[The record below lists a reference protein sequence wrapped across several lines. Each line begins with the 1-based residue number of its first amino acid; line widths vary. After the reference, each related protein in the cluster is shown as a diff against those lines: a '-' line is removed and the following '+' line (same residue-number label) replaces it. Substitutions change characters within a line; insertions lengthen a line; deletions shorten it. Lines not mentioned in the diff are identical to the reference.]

1 MMTVVKR
8 NKRAK
13 PDPELLKLADSLL
26 ANYKKPE
33 DLIGE
38 NGLLKQ
44 LTKMLVERALEVE
57 MTDHLGHDKS
67 GAVSNDSANTRNG
80 HSGKTLKGDFG
91 ALPIDIPRDRQGT
104 FEPQIIAKHQTRWSG
119 FDEKIISL
127 YARGLSVREIQG
139 HLEEMYGAEVSPAL
153 ISSVTDAVSDDVKA
167 WQARPLDALY
177 PILYLDCIHV
187 KVRDAGAVRNKAVFL
202 AIGVNMDGH
211 KEVLGLWIAQTEGAK
226 FWLQVIT
233 ELKNRG
239 VQDIFIACVDGLK
252 GFPDAI
258 EAVYPK
264 AAVQLCIVH
273 MVRNSLHF
281 VPWKVQKEV
290 AADLRAI
297 YTAATADEASLMLTQ
312 FETKWDPQYPPIG
325 QSWRRNW
332 ERIIPFFDYPA
343 EIRKV
348 IYTTNAIES
357 INMSL
362 RKVIKTR
369 SSFPTDEAVSKLFY
383 LALNNISKKWTMPI
397 RDWKGA
403 LNRFTIQFDDRMTQ
417 N

>member
-1 MMTVVKR
+1 MTEPKR
-8 NKRAK
+8 NKRVK
-13 PDPELLKLADSLL
+13 PDPELLKLADALL
-26 ANYKKPE
+26 ANYQKPE

-44 LTKMLVERALEVE
+44 LTKMLVERALETE
-57 MTDHLGHDKS
+57 MTEHLGHDRS
-67 GAVSNDSANTRNG
+67 GAVTNRTGNTRNG
-80 HSGKTLKGDFG
+80 HSAKILQGDFG
-91 ALPIDIPRDRQGT
+91 ELPLDIPRDRQGE
-104 FEPQIIAKHQTRWSG
+104 FEPQLVAKHQTRWSG
-119 FDEKIISL
+119 FDDKIISL

-139 HLEEMYGAEVSPAL
+139 HLEEMYGTEVSPSL
-153 ISSVTDAVSDDVKA
+153 ISAVTDAVSEDVKV
-167 WQARPLDALY
+167 WQARPLDPLY

-187 KVRDAGAVRNKAVFL
+187 KVRDAGAVRTKAVYL

-226 FWLQVIT
+226 FWLQVVT
-233 ELKNRG
+233 ELKTRG

-252 GFPDAI
+252 GFPEAI

-273 MVRNSLHF
+273 MVRNSLNF
-281 VPWKVQKEV
+281 VPWKMQKEV
-290 AADLRAI
+290 AADLKLI
-297 YTAATADEASLMLTQ
+297 YTSSTVELAEQMLTD
-312 FETKWDPQYPPIG
+312 FEKKWDNDYPSIG
-325 QSWRRNW
+325 LSWRRNW
-332 ERIIPFFDYPA
+332 ARLIPFFDYPP

-369 SSFPTDEAVSKLFY
+369 SSFPTDEAVTKLFY
-383 LALNNISKKWTMPI
+383 LALRNISKKWTMPI
-397 RDWKGA
+397 RDWKAA
-403 LNRFTIQFDDRMTQ
+403 LNRFSIQFEERISPS
-417 N
+417 

>member
-1 MMTVVKR
+1 MTVAKR

-13 PDPELLKLADSLL
+13 PDPDLVQLADSLL

-57 MTDHLGHDKS
+57 MTGHLGHDKS
-67 GAVSNDSANTRNG
+67 GEVNNDTANTRNG
-80 HSGKTLKGDFG
+80 HSAKTIKGDFG
-91 ALPIDIPRDRQGT
+91 TLPLDIPRDRQGT
-104 FEPQIIAKHQTRWSG
+104 FKPQIIGKHQTRWTG
-119 FDEKIISL
+119 FDDKIISL
-127 YARGLSVREIQG
+127 YARGLTVREIQS
-139 HLEEMYGAEVSPAL
+139 HLEEMYGTEVSPTL
-153 ISSVTDAVSDDVKA
+153 ISNVTDAVSEEVKI
-167 WQARPLDALY
+167 WQARPLDAVY

-187 KVRDAGAVRNKAVFL
+187 KVRDNGAVRTKAVYL
-202 AIGVNMDGH
+202 AIGVNMEGH
-211 KEVLGLWIAQTEGAK
+211 KEVLGLWLSQTEGAK
-226 FWLQVIT
+226 FWLQVVT

-258 EAVYPK
+258 ETVYPK

-273 MVRNSLHF
+273 MVRNSLNF
-281 VPWKVQKEV
+281 VPWKAQKEV
-290 AADLRAI
+290 AADLKLI
-297 YTAATADEASLMLTQ
+297 YGAATADEADLRLAE
-312 FETKWDPQYPPIG
+312 FETKWDKQYQPIG

-332 ERIIPFFDYPA
+332 ARVVPFFDYPP

-397 RDWKGA
+397 RDWKAA
-403 LNRFTIQFDDRMTQ
+403 LNRFAIQFDDRVQ
-417 N
+417 QA